1 MKKTNLPS
9 MVFALGL
16 LTLAFTAV
24 AYGAAPQMLNY
35 QGRLT
40 GTSGDPVSGTY
51 SMTFAIYDDST
62 GGNPIWSEASDVYVN
77 EGIFSVILGSQ
88 VPIDDTVF
96 AEPDRW
102 LQLAVEGEDVV
113 PRTRLT
119 SVAYSHR
126 VSTVDGASGGIIQGD
141 LRVAGDLGGERQPAL
156 FVIGQDDMN
165 LDPDPGR
172 IQVMND
178 NYEVVIDLDGWVG
191 GRATLGPGNTNTGE
205 FSFVAG
211 SGNTAEGSYHTVGGG
226 TGNIISGD
234 FLSTIG
240 GGHDN
245 SISGNW
251 STIGGGKENV
261 IESNGTIAGGSENA
275 ITAQGGSSAIGGG
288 HGHTASGAY
297 GTVAGGNMNTVGSF
311 FSTVGGGAG
320 NTASNWGAAVCGG
333 TINRA
338 SGWGSTIG
346 GGETNTASGSYAT
359 VPGGNYN
366 VAGGFYSFAA
376 GRKAKANDDGAFV
389 WADTSDFDF
398 TSVADNEFAARAT
411 GGVRFVTGIDGTGA
425 PNAGVQVAA
434 GGGSWSSISDRNL
447 KENFALV
454 DTRELLERI
463 ALLPISS
470 WNYKA
475 QNPSIR
481 HIGPMAQDF
490 YAAFDIGEDNTHI
503 TTIDPDGVALAGIQ
517 ALYNENQLQREE
529 IEMLKAQLAEMEA
542 LLHKLLED
550 R

>member
-1 MKKTNLPS
+1 

>member
-9 MVFALGL
+9 MIFALGL
-16 LTLAFTAV
+16 LTLAFTVV

-333 TINRA
+333 TINKA

-411 GGVRFVTGIDGTGA
+411 GGVRFVTGIDGTGT